1 MHTNLHWRSEPLAAA
16 EAAAD
21 AASSSITVFLA
32 ASATSD
38 ILSTATS
45 VKELSTDLSEPT
57 ISPSV
62 HSFSPQMLSDAS
74 PEQTEAQIGHRN
86 YIGIVVTAVLVAVG
100 LLLWLFFSRSSRG
113 IRRFCRR
120 GGRGRSP
127 STAVRPQS
135 VTLTPAPP
143 SIMSGPPSPTTP
155 MDPKRASTVKL
166 LGLGSSSSG
175 NLSPYATSEAGR
187 SESVFDVE
195 KGNTSET
202 EHSTSSQVSLRV
214 LLQFICMYEVTDGW
228 VVY

>member
-1 MHTNLHWRSEPLAAA
+1 MHTNLYWRSEPLAAA

-21 AASSSITVFLA
+21 AASSSITVFFT

-38 ILSTATS
+38 VLPTATS
-45 VKELSTDLSEPT
+45 VKELTTNTSEHT

-62 HSFSPQMLSDAS
+62 PSLSPEMLSDAS
-74 PEQTEAQIGHRN
+74 PQQTEARVGHRN
-86 YIGIVVTAVLVAVG
+86 YIGIIITAVLVAVA

-120 GGRGRSP
+120 GGRRRSP

-155 MDPKRASTVKL
+155 MDPKGASTVKL

-175 NLSPYATSEAGR
+175 NLSPYATSDGGR
-187 SESVFDVE
+187 SESVLDVE
-195 KGNTSET
+195 KGNTSEM
-202 EHSTSSQVSLRV
+202 EHSTSSQEPQQPTKTFWQKIGLRK
-214 LLQFICMYEVTDGW
+214 T
-228 VVY
+228 